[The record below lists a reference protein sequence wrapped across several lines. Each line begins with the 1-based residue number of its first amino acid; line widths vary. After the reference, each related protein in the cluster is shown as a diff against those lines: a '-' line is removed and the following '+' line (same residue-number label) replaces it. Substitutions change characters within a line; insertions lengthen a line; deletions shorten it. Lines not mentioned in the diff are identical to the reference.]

1 MNDVVYMDEKRRYK
15 RLPLEQLSHVYQS
28 EHVSKYGVWVLE
40 LLHRD
45 SDLNP
50 YWQSEGRYLYKET
63 DQNMAEVL
71 HRMSQQPEPSDEQCQ
86 EAAQKVIDV
95 VVSDSLLSVESVE
108 ALGGTR
114 TYVFLWSERAK
125 ERLAAVI
132 KEAMRQS

>member
-71 HRMSQQPEPSDEQCQ
+71 HRLCQQPEPSDERCLDV
-86 EAAQKVIDV
+86 AQKVIDV
-95 VVSDSLLSVESVE
+95 IVSDSLLSVESVE
-108 ALGGTR
+108 TFGGSR
-114 TYVFLWSERAK
+114 AYVFLWSEEAK
-125 ERLAAVI
+125 ERMAAVI